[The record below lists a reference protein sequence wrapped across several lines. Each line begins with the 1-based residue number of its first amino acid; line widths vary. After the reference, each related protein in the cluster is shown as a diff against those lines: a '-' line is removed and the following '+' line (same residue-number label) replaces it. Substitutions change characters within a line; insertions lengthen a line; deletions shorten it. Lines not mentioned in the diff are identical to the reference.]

1 MPDHTTD
8 ETTRTEAAAG
18 PRQPRLPRRLV
29 FKPPMISLVVLAFL
43 VVCESTVA
51 LALPYFWLL
60 YLIPLGGAVWVLR
73 TRTVVD
79 AQTVVVRRVFTRKAL
94 PWSGIA
100 SLRLRD
106 RRWVAAVLTDES
118 EVVLPEVRA
127 RHIPVL
133 ALITGGRIADPFEA
147 AEKAAAEKA
156 AAEQDATHTDE
167 ASQEAEK
174 AEEAPAAT
182 GEAADAPVSKQERDQ
197 PV

>member
-1 MPDHTTD
+1 MPDHTAD
-8 ETTRTEAAAG
+8 ETPRPEAAARTG
-18 PRQPRLPRRLV
+18 QPRLPRRLV

-43 VVCESTVA
+43 LVCESTVA
-51 LALPYFWLL
+51 LALPWFWLL
-60 YLIPLGGAVWVLR
+60 YLIPLAGAVWVLR
-73 TRTVVD
+73 TRTIVD
-79 AQTVVVRRVFTRKAL
+79 AETVVVRRVFTRRAL

-133 ALITGGRIADPFEA
+133 ALITGGRITDPFEA
-147 AEKAAAEKA
+147 AAET
-156 AAEQDATHTDE
+156 AEEPEADE
-167 ASQEAEK
+167 DEDK
-174 AEEAPAAT
+174 GEAPAAT
-182 GEAADAPVSKQERDQ
+182 GEAADAPVGKRETDQ

>member
-8 ETTRTEAAAG
+8 ETTRTEAAA
-18 PRQPRLPRRLV
+18 PRLPRRLV

-60 YLIPLGGAVWVLR
+60 YLIPLAGAVWVLR

-94 PWSGIA
+94 PWSGIT

-106 RRWVAAVLTDES
+106 RRWVAAVLTDKS

-147 AEKAAAEKA
+147 AAEKDEA
-156 AAEQDATHTDE
+156 ATHTDE
-167 ASQEAEK
+167 KEAEDN
-174 AEEAPAAT
+174 EEAPAAT